1 MFINSDFFRSVTWM
15 MYCIC
20 IAVLLFSGMLV
31 TAIIECPDILT
42 KVLYYSAATICL
54 IIVFSLIIA
63 FIRMIIS
70 FIHTEEES
78 MATILIVD
86 DERNMRLLTAARLD
100 GQYNVITAS
109 DGKEALDIIHKGNI
123 DLVIADIM
131 MPVMDGYD
139 LLKTLRNEGY
149 KMPFLFLTAKES
161 LGDKERGF
169 SLGTDDYI
177 TKPFSSDE
185 LLWRVKALLRRANIA
200 ESKKIRLG
208 KLTVDSEKYAV
219 YSDSEYIEF
228 PKKEF
233 DLLFKLLSYPGQ
245 IFSKEQLMESIWG
258 HDSPSGDDTI
268 KTHISRIRN
277 RLSGIREFSIITI
290 KGLGYK
296 AVIDEEA
303 IK

>member
-1 MFINSDFFRSVTWM
+1 
-15 MYCIC
+15 
-20 IAVLLFSGMLV
+20 
-31 TAIIECPDILT
+31 
-42 KVLYYSAATICL
+42 
-54 IIVFSLIIA
+54 
-63 FIRMIIS
+63 
-70 FIHTEEES
+70 

-100 GQYNVITAS
+100 GLYNVITAS
-109 DGKEALDIIHKGNI
+109 DGHEAMDIIHKGNI
-123 DLVIADIM
+123 DLVVADIM

-139 LLKTLRNEGY
+139 LLRTLRNEGY

-161 LGDKERGF
+161 LGDKEHGF

-185 LLWRVKALLRRANIA
+185 LIWRIKALLRRANIA
-200 ESKKIRLG
+200 ESRKIQIG
-208 KLTVDSEKYAV
+208 AVVVDSEKYAV

-233 DLLFKLLSYPGQ
+233 DILFRLLSYPDQ

-258 HDSPSGDDTI
+258 YDSSSGDDTV

-277 RLSGIREFSIITI
+277 RLNGIKEFSIITI

-296 AVIDEEA
+296 AVINSEA
-303 IK
+303 GK